1 MAKYNNV
8 KIEGYDSKKEYRRAK
23 ELKLLEKK
31 GIITGLQEQ
40 VKYELISPQY
50 RFYEVQGVR
59 KMLRKK
65 ELLERGVYYIADFVY
80 YRDGEY
86 VVEDTK
92 GVRTKEYII
101 KRKLML
107 YVHGIRIKEVYNGEE
122 NNTGTKKRLPDV
134 SEWRRREEFYLLL
147 LRP

>member
-86 VVEDTK
+86 VGEDMK

-107 YVHGIRIKEVYNGEE
+107 YVHGIRIQEV
-122 NNTGTKKRLPDV
+122 
-134 SEWRRREEFYLLL
+134 
-147 LRP
+147 

>member
-8 KIEGYDSKKEYRRAK
+8 KIDGYDSKKEYRRAK

-65 ELLERGVYYIADFVY
+65 KLIERGVYSIADFVY

-86 VVEDTK
+86 IVEDTK

-107 YVHGIRIKEVYNGEE
+107 YVHGIKIKEV
-122 NNTGTKKRLPDV
+122 
-134 SEWRRREEFYLLL
+134 
-147 LRP
+147 

>member
-1 MAKYNNV
+1 MKVPANRISGGIGKRSTLVRGIGSDRDGRSHV

-107 YVHGIRIKEVYNGEE
+107 YVHGIRIKEV
-122 NNTGTKKRLPDV
+122 
-134 SEWRRREEFYLLL
+134 
-147 LRP
+147 